1 MATGLGTSSQYIT
14 LMPSEY
20 HPLAQIICIIVVLKV
35 LKVSC
40 QNLEW
45 SRLSDVINRGKIRKI
60 KLKKANFFNLI
71 LRVEDATLSKI
82 RDHNLER
89 QSF

>member
-35 LKVSC
+35 LKLRILLKGMRGFV
-40 QNLEW
+40 N
-45 SRLSDVINRGKIRKI
+45 SRFSRRDLSAGYKTRVLVKKSSRK
-60 KLKKANFFNLI
+60 
-71 LRVEDATLSKI
+71 
-82 RDHNLER
+82 
-89 QSF
+89 